1 MRKGN
6 PMKKEDD
13 FYKKFKL
20 TKEEQWIED
29 HAEEFVP
36 VTGPLRDYII
46 ASLERK
52 KKEMVLNMRISR
64 NDLDAI
70 KQKAHK
76 AGIKYQTF
84 ISEILHR
91 VAKA

>member
-1 MRKGN
+1 
-6 PMKKEDD
+6 MKKEKD

-20 TKEEQWIED
+20 SKEEQWIED

-36 VTGPLRDYII
+36 ITGPEYDFIV

-52 KKEMVLNMRISR
+52 RKEMVLNMRI
-64 NDLDAI
+64 NGDDLKAI
-70 KQKAHK
+70 KEKARK
-76 AGIKYQTF
+76 VGVKYQTL

-91 VAKA
+91 FAKA

>member
-1 MRKGN
+1 
-6 PMKKEDD
+6 MKKEDD
-13 FYKKFKL
+13 FYKKIKL

-29 HAEEFVP
+29 HLEEFVP
-36 VTGPLRDYII
+36 IRGPEYDFIV

-52 KKEMVLNMRISR
+52 KKEMVLNMRINR
-64 NDLDAI
+64 DDLAAI

-76 AGIKYQTF
+76 AGVKYQTL

>member
-1 MRKGN
+1 
-6 PMKKEDD
+6 MKKEGD

-20 TKEEQWIED
+20 TKEEQWYED
-29 HAEEFVP
+29 HAKEFVP
-36 VTGPLRDYII
+36 ITGPEYDFIV

-52 KKEMVLNMRISR
+52 KKEMVLNMRV
-64 NDLDAI
+64 NGDDLKAI

-76 AGIKYQTF
+76 AGIKYQTL

-91 VAKA
+91 FAKA

>member
-1 MRKGN
+1 
-6 PMKKEDD
+6 MKKEDD

-36 VTGPLRDYII
+36 ITGPEYDAIV
-46 ASLERK
+46 AALERK

-64 NDLDAI
+64 DDLEAI
-70 KQKAHK
+70 KQKARK
-76 AGIKYQTF
+76 AGIKYQTL